1 MTRAWVLALLLLSAS
16 LAGCLGGSEDA
27 PEPTAPASTNG
38 TAGTEP
44 GTGSG
49 NGTEADQAAST
60 GPVSS
65 PSLTAGT
72 WWRYRVEHA
81 LTEEPVEVTLA
92 VAEATGS
99 SYEIGWTDPQ
109 PGLATLIYH
118 FPPVGTIQRP
128 DLGAWYHDETVALL
142 DFPLEDGKTWTTQLG
157 DSELTMQAERN
168 GTFQGGPHFTIRGT
182 DANGALALN
191 VEYSAAVGFYTSI
204 ERFFEGRGEPS
215 PGIYLEET
223 GDAASIDGEIV
234 VPEMEDLVNTANLGP
249 DPEAQRPPAGEVHG
263 SFTVDD
269 DHDYLVLGAF
279 MGGGPGFYQTTWRPQ
294 QAGPITSFTTNEP
307 GSSSVALSQVQ
318 ISGPEGSW
326 TYDLTAGG
334 PGFVFAEAIGVATT
348 NATVAAAG

>member
-1 MTRAWVLALLLLSAS
+1 MSRAWVLALVLLSAS
-16 LAGCLGGSEDA
+16 LAGCVGGSEDA

-44 GTGSG
+44 GTASG
-49 NGTEADQAAST
+49 DGTEADEAASA

-118 FPPVGTIQRP
+118 FPPVGTVQRP

-168 GTFQGGPHFTIRGT
+168 GTFQGGPQFTIRGT
-182 DANGALALN
+182 DATGTLALD
-191 VEYSAAVGFYTSI
+191 VEYGAAVGFYTSI
-204 ERFFEGRGEPS
+204 ERFFDADGEPS
-215 PGIYLEET
+215 PGVYLE
-223 GDAASIDGEIV
+223 ASGGPASLDGEIV

-249 DPEAQRPPAGEVHG
+249 DPETQRPPAGEVHG

-269 DHDYLVLGAF
+269 DHDHLVLGAF
-279 MGGGPGFYQTTWRPQ
+279 MGGGPGVYQTTWRPQ

-307 GSSSVALSQVQ
+307 GSSDVALSQVH
-318 ISGPEGSW
+318 ISDPESSW

-334 PGFVFAEAIGVATT
+334 PGFVFAEAVGVATT